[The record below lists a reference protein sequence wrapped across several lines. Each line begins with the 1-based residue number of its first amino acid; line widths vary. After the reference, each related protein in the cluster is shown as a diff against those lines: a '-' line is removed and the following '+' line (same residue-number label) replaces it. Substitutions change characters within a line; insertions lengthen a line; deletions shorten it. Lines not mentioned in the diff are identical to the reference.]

1 MIGTGQQRT
10 LSDDDGGT
18 HNAGDNYV
26 TWDIRADHGTHVN
39 DDRRDNDDTRLF
51 RRIRLICM
59 NYTYVKFILSNNVG
73 FIQPCR

>member
-1 MIGTGQQRT
+1 MIGTGKQRT
-10 LSDDDGGT
+10 LGDDDGGT
-18 HNAGDNYV
+18 DDAGD
-26 TWDIRADHGTHVN
+26 IRPDHGTQAN
-39 DDRRDNDDTRLF
+39 DNRRDSDDTRLF